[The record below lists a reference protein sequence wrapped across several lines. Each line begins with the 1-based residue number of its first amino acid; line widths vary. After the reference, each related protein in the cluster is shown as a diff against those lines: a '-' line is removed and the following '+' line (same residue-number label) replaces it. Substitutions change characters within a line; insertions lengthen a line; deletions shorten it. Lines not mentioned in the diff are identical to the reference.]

1 MIWPFRPRCPL
12 DVHNKVW
19 TEGWL
24 GRLAADFGV
33 DQLLTGN
40 DVFDTAGRIFGE
52 RDLFEGDT
60 KAILSAICERMR
72 FDPDRFSL
80 QPEPPEEKKAPVTH
94 GRWEVDDD
102 GRYVV
107 EVKDID
113 AGGLEL
119 QIAMLARLVGCALL
133 NERGSFNP
141 DELND
146 WWRAELTAVAMGFG
160 PMIGNMT
167 LAVVPSALGEAY
179 GVPKKLLR
187 YGYLPSHVT
196 GYALAVLCWL
206 GGDNQPGCGSK
217 LRRDAADSYRLGL
230 RYLHRTGD
238 CLVQPDNWGRSI
250 KERDVSLL
258 LSDLSSSSESRR
270 LAAIWDLL
278 ASQVDAGRA
287 IDAVTARLQDSNPTI
302 RQFAAAALC
311 KWGADAKEAESELR
325 HTIGSERDD
334 KVCMQ
339 AVWALGVICEAAGI
353 SGEERGAV
361 LDELLDL
368 KERTRNQRVRD
379 TAFDALSRLRIDVEV
394 LGPDLA
400 RAIRDAIADAADSRL
415 QMLLECVRRVEP
427 DVERFLEEHFSER
440 DPELLSRARAALRE
454 PRRADPYAGLP
465 KQISGSIVSNARW
478 A

>member
-19 TEGWL
+19 TERWL
-24 GRLAADFGV
+24 ARLAAEFGV
-33 DQLLTGN
+33 DRLLIGH
-40 DVFDTAGRIFGE
+40 DVFDTAGRIFAE
-52 RDLFEGDT
+52 RDLFEGDA

-80 QPEPPEEKKAPVTH
+80 QPEPPEEGEAPVTH

-119 QIAMLARLVGCALL
+119 QITMLARLVGCALL

-187 YGYLPSHVT
+187 YGYLPSYVT

-206 GGDNQPGCGSK
+206 GGDNEPGHGSM
-217 LRRDAADSYRLGL
+217 LRRDAADSYRHGL

-238 CLVQPDNWGRSI
+238 CLVQPEIWGHSIEIGMSRCCSRICPVGLRVTGWQQSGTCWPVRSLRPVLSMPSPRDFRTAIPPFVWPRPPRSASGEWMRKMQCPNCGTRSDRKGTTRSACRPCGLSESSVRQRASRGRS
-250 KERDVSLL
+250 
-258 LSDLSSSSESRR
+258 
-270 LAAIWDLL
+270 AAQCWT
-278 ASQVDAGRA
+278 SFW
-287 IDAVTARLQDSNPTI
+287 T
-302 RQFAAAALC
+302 
-311 KWGADAKEAESELR
+311 
-325 HTIGSERDD
+325 
-334 KVCMQ
+334 
-339 AVWALGVICEAAGI
+339 
-353 SGEERGAV
+353 
-361 LDELLDL
+361 
-368 KERTRNQRVRD
+368 
-379 TAFDALSRLRIDVEV
+379 
-394 LGPDLA
+394 
-400 RAIRDAIADAADSRL
+400 
-415 QMLLECVRRVEP
+415 
-427 DVERFLEEHFSER
+427 
-440 DPELLSRARAALRE
+440 
-454 PRRADPYAGLP
+454 
-465 KQISGSIVSNARW
+465 
-478 A
+478 